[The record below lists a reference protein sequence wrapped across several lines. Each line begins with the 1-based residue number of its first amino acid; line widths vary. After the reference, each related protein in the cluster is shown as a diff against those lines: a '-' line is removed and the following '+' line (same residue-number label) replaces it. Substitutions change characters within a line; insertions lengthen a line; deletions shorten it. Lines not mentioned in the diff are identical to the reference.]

1 MSGGVVNDDCA
12 VVLKV
17 EGLSKSFPGVRALHD
32 LSMELRRG
40 EILALVGENGAG
52 KSTFCNILGGVFEE
66 DKGSLVIDGSA
77 VKIRDPQHAQ
87 ELGIAYV
94 HQETSLIPYLSVAEN
109 ILLGHEPSR
118 VGVLDQRKIA
128 SEAARILSRIYE
140 GIDVNSMTFTLS
152 PAEVQ
157 MVEIAKALSRQ
168 PKVLIL
174 DEPTSSLST
183 TEVDRLL
190 SLVKDL
196 AKKGIGIIF
205 ISHRLDEVFSVADRI
220 LVLKD
225 GESVGTRN
233 ARDIT
238 RDQLITMMV
247 GREMTHA
254 YPPRLAGPPG
264 EVALELSGVTVPGK
278 VFDVDLEVRSGEIV
292 GLGGLEGQGQRV
304 LVRAIFGAE
313 RFSSGKMRVYGR
325 EGFPRSPSDAIKAG
339 IAFISDDRKADG
351 LALPLSVSQNMILA
365 ALGRFTRYGFVNSAL
380 ERAEVGRLIER
391 LGIKTPS
398 QSQKVR
404 NLSGGNQ
411 QKVIFGKWL
420 LTEPRVFV
428 LHEPT
433 RGIDVQTKMDIY
445 VLLRELANAG
455 AAILVLTS
463 DMLELIGLSDR
474 IYVMYEGRI
483 VGSVPGPEATEER
496 LMLLSSGGGEEA

>member
-1 MSGGVVNDDCA
+1 MSAEPVKDDHA
-12 VVLKV
+12 VVLRA

-32 LSMELRRG
+32 LSVELRRG
-40 EILALVGENGAG
+40 EVLALVGENGAG
-52 KSTFCNILGGVFEE
+52 KSTFCNILGGVFEP
-66 DKGSLVIDGSA
+66 DSGSVVIDGSPA
-77 VKIRDPQHAQ
+77 RIRDPQQAQ

-94 HQETSLIPYLSVAEN
+94 HQENSLIPYLSVAEN
-109 ILLGHEPSR
+109 ILLGHEPYR
-118 VGVLDQRKIA
+118 RGVLDQRKIA
-128 SEAARILSRIYE
+128 SEAARVLSRIYE
-140 GIDVNSMTFTLS
+140 GIDVNSMAFTLS

-157 MVEIAKALSRQ
+157 MVEIAKALSRE

-183 TEVDRLL
+183 TEVDHLL
-190 SLVKDL
+190 SLVKGL
-196 AKKGIGIIF
+196 AGKGIGIIF
-205 ISHRLDEVFSVADRI
+205 ISHRLDEVFRAADRI
-220 LVLKD
+220 MVMKD
-225 GESVGTRN
+225 GECVGV
-233 ARDIT
+233 RDAGDMT

-247 GREMTHA
+247 GREMTHT

-264 EVALELSGVTVPGK
+264 EVALELSSATVPGK
-278 VFDVDLEVRSGEIV
+278 VFEVDLEVRSGEIV
-292 GLGGLEGQGQRV
+292 GLGGLEGQGQRE

-313 RFSSGKMRVYGR
+313 RFSSGRMRVYGR
-325 EGFPRSPSDAIKAG
+325 EGFPRSPSDAIRAR

-365 ALGRFTRYGFVNSAL
+365 ALGKFTRFGFVSSAA

-420 LTEPRVFV
+420 LTEPRVFI

-445 VLLRELANAG
+445 FLLRELANAG

-474 IYVMYEGRI
+474 IYVMYEGRM
-483 VGSVPGPEATEER
+483 VGSMPGAEATEEK
-496 LMLLSSGGGEEA
+496 LMLLSSGGGEKA